1 MKKILLL
8 GLLVVSSAA
17 FATNYHNS
25 NYTHNKHH
33 NNCYNNAINLT
44 DAQRREI
51 RDYKL
56 DIQEK
61 KLKISRLLNSEKID
75 WNQIENLNKEIA
87 LSRAKLNT
95 EMLKI
100 RAAQKTALPNNN
112 Q

>member
-1 MKKILLL
+1 MKKLIFVA
-8 GLLVVSSAA
+8 LLVVSSAA
-17 FATNYHNS
+17 FANNYHNP
-25 NYTHNKHH
+25 NFRHHKNH
-33 NNCYNNAINLT
+33 NNCYNAVNLT

-75 WNQIENLNKEIA
+75 WNQIENLNKDIA

-100 RAAQKTALPNNN
+100 RTAQNNATTLTTK
-112 Q
+112 